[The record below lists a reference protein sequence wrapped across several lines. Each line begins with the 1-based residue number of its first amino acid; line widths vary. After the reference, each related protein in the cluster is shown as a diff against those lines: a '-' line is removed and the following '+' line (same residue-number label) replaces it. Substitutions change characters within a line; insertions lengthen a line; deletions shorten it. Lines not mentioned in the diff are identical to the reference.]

1 MHFKFSCTIFVFNA
15 NLKQIS
21 CLFIRYAILTTS
33 LYNYS
38 VFLKTRIRKK
48 KREKKKLFL
57 LDMSD
62 WSNSNE
68 TPRPFVNNTWILTTE
83 TGLCLVKR
91 NKILIYIFFERN
103 NFNGFGSFQ
112 FVHIF
117 CVSFY
122 RSDILCRSH
131 ELQKKAIKIMYNYL
145 LERKCKLNLIYKS
158 LCIINVLF
166 S

>member
-38 VFLKTRIRKK
+38 VFLRTRIRKK

-122 RSDILCRSH
+122 RSDILCSSH